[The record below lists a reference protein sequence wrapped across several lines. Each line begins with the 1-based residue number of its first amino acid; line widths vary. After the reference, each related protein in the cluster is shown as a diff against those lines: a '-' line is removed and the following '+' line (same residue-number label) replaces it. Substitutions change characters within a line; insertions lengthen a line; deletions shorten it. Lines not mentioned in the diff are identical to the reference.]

1 MSAQEASEMYA
12 RSSTIHAQPL
22 SLDEGISFVRKET
35 MPAMMQLPGCVGLS
49 LLVNRDLGHC
59 IATSSWESEDAMR
72 ASAEMAGSLRMM
84 ATGRFAGSIDKIEEW
99 DIAVLHRAHLAAD
112 GSCVRCTWLQTQ
124 MGGMEQLIG
133 TFVHTVLPE
142 VEGMD
147 GFCSASLFVDRM
159 SGRAVSAT
167 AWDTH
172 AEMDGSRERADQLRS
187 EVMIRLGSTVMDVQ
201 EFDLSI
207 AHLRVPEL
215 V

>member
-1 MSAQEASEMYA
+1 MYA

-22 SLDEGISFVRKET
+22 SLDEGISFMREQT
-35 MPAMMQLPGCVGLS
+35 MPALMEIPGCIGLS
-49 LLVNRDLGHC
+49 LLVDREFGHC
-59 IATSSWESEDAMR
+59 IATSSWESEEAMR
-72 ASAEMAGSLRMM
+72 ASADAASSLRMM
-84 ATGRFAGSIDKIEEW
+84 ATGRFAGTIDKIEEW
-99 DIAVLHRAHLAAD
+99 EIAVLHREHLATG
-112 GSCVRCTWLQTQ
+112 GSCVRCTWLRCQ
-124 MGGMEQLIG
+124 MGGMEQLID

-147 GFCSASLFVDRM
+147 GFCSASMFVDRM

-172 AEMDGSRERADQLRS
+172 DAMESNRERVHQLRTS
-187 EVMIRLGSTVMDVQ
+187 TAARLGTTVMDVQ
-201 EFDLSI
+201 EFELSI